1 VEGEARGTGRWAL
14 SDGERI
20 LEVFHVQDMAY
31 ELGDRSY
38 TQGHH
43 SEDMLI
49 AWLPK
54 EKILVNG
61 DLYSPPAEGAQ
72 LPAAPTAAQKTL
84 YQNILKLKLDVAR
97 HAPIHGRVGTHE
109 EFLKLFANTARTN

>member
-1 VEGEARGTGRWAL
+1 
-14 SDGERI
+14 
-20 LEVFHVQDMAY
+20 M
-31 ELGDRSY
+31 
-38 TQGHH
+38 
-43 SEDMLI
+43 

-61 DLYSPPAEGAQ
+61 DLYSPPAQGAA
-72 LPAAPTAAQKTL
+72 LPAAPNGAQKTL
-84 YQNILKLKLDVAR
+84 HQNILKLKLDVAR